1 MAKSMPGVA
10 RLRGWTR
17 PAGWLGW
24 CRRLGGLW
32 GLGAAVV
39 AVSLVVLWHHSRTI
53 QLGYETERMQA
64 EKSRLERIHR
74 ELVIERESLASLE
87 RVERLAGD
95 LGLVHPSPRDMVV
108 VKVEPPASH
117 DEPAFAIAFGRRVL
131 PAEAH
136 AAP

>member
-1 MAKSMPGVA
+1 
-10 RLRGWTR
+10 
-17 PAGWLGW
+17 
-24 CRRLGGLW
+24 LW

-95 LGLVHPSPRDMVV
+95 LGLVHPSPRNMV
-108 VKVEPPASH
+108 VKVEPPASD
-117 DEPAFAIAFGRRVL
+117 DEPVFAIAFGRRVL